1 MTDRVLPPF
10 AVVSIAES
18 GAWDSSGT
26 EIRDIFRRNAASPT
40 LSEPTIQRERKD
52 FPPTP
57 GGGKWGGNPVKF
69 SSLYFRTV
77 KATKHSL
84 MLYTQQLTH
93 MKPTRLTPVRHK
105 HALKMW
111 F

>member
-52 FPPTP
+52 FPPNP
-57 GGGKWGGNPVKF
+57 GGGKWGG
-69 SSLYFRTV
+69 
-77 KATKHSL
+77 KHSL
-84 MLYTQQLTH
+84 IFSVIFLHRESDKT
-93 MKPTRLTPVRHK
+93 
-105 HALKMW
+105 
-111 F
+111 

>member
-40 LSEPTIQRERKD
+40 LSEQQSSAKEKTSRQRRGEVN
-52 FPPTP
+52 
-57 GGGKWGGNPVKF
+57 GEVI
-69 SSLYFRTV
+69 
-77 KATKHSL
+77 
-84 MLYTQQLTH
+84 
-93 MKPTRLTPVRHK
+93 
-105 HALKMW
+105 
-111 F
+111 